1 MSNICV
7 LLSKVNDHVVIT
19 NVSNGSLDRCSG
31 FILLDSDSYNKIFS
45 HQSLF
50 TSQAAF
56 SLFGACASLYALVFI
71 FKLARKSMGL

>member
-7 LLSKVNDHVVIT
+7 FLSKVNDHIVIT
-19 NVSNGSLDRCSG
+19 DASNDSLSRCSG

-45 HQSLF
+45 HNSLF
-50 TSQAAF
+50 TPQAAF

-71 FKLARKSMGL
+71 FKLARKSFGI